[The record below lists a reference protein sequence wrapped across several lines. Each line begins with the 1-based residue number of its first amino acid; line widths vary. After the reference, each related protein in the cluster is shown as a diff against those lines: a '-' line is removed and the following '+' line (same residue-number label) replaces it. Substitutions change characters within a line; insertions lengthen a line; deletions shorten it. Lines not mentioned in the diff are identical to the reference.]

1 LNIGLNAHHA
11 LTCVTEREN
20 QIEVEEQ
27 ELFCKR
33 DVRYVKRDV
42 RYVKRDVRYIT
53 LSGET
58 CDLFR
63 LHIDPLQH
71 ATIHYTMH

>member
-42 RYVKRDVRYIT
+42 RYIT